1 MLETEMQKLVSAIS
15 ALTESV
21 DKQTAVLERFEAVSK
36 EAGRKSL
43 ADRAAKWEAEGFKV
57 PEDIKAKIED
67 KPTPV
72 ADPEPKAKAK
82 VKAEPAP
89 EPEAEPVPSN
99 VSRDDLQ
106 AKCMSIVRADRKKR
120 ASVEAIIAEYGAT
133 LIRDVPED
141 KLAELAAKLN
151 ELESL

>member
-1 MLETEMQKLVSAIS
+1 MLETAIEKLHD
-15 ALTESV
+15 ALVAMTDSLER
-21 DKQTAVLERFEAVSK
+21 QTAILQRFEEMSK

-43 ADRAAKWEAEGFKV
+43 AESAAKWEAEDLKV
-57 PEDIKAKIED
+57 PEDIKAEIED

-72 ADPEPKAKAK
+72 ADPEP
-82 VKAEPAP
+82 
-89 EPEAEPVPSN
+89 EPELPLVAAT

-141 KLAELAAKLN
+141 KLAELAVKLN
-151 ELESL
+151 ELEAA

>member
-1 MLETEMQKLVSAIS
+1 MLESEIQKLVSAIT

-21 DKQTAVLERFEAVSK
+21 GKQTAVLERFEAASK

-43 ADRAAKWEAEGFKV
+43 ADSAAKWEAKGLKV
-57 PEDIKAKIED
+57 PEDIKAQIED
-67 KPTPV
+67 KPAPV
-72 ADPEPKAKAK
+72 ADPEIKAKPKA
-82 VKAEPAP
+82 KAEPAP
-89 EPEAEPVPSN
+89 KPKAEPVASN

-120 ASVEAIIAEYGAT
+120 ANVEAVIAEYGAT

-141 KLAELAAKLN
+141 KLNELAAKLN

>member
-1 MLETEMQKLVSAIS
+1 MLETAIEKLHDAIVAMTDS
-15 ALTESV
+15 LER
-21 DKQTAVLERFEAVSK
+21 QTAILQRFEDMSK

-43 ADRAAKWEAEGFKV
+43 ADSAAKWEADGLKV
-57 PEDIKAKIED
+57 PVDIKAEIED

-72 ADPEPKAKAK
+72 ADPEP
-82 VKAEPAP
+82 
-89 EPEAEPVPSN
+89 EPEAAPTASN

-120 ASVEAIIAEYGAT
+120 ANVEAIIAEYGAT

-141 KLAELAAKLN
+141 KLAEVAVKLN
-151 ELESL
+151 ELEAA

>member
-1 MLETEMQKLVSAIS
+1 MLETAIEKLHDAVVAMTDSI
-15 ALTESV
+15 ER
-21 DKQTAVLERFEAVSK
+21 QTAILQRFEEMSK

-43 ADRAAKWEAEGFKV
+43 AGSAAKWEAEGLKV
-57 PEDIKAKIED
+57 PEDIKAKIKD

-72 ADPEPKAKAK
+72 ADPEPEA
-82 VKAEPAP
+82 AP
-89 EPEAEPVPSN
+89 VASN

-141 KLAELAAKLN
+141 KLAELAVKLN
-151 ELESL
+151 ELEAA

>member
-1 MLETEMQKLVSAIS
+1 MLETAIEKLHDAIVAMTDS
-15 ALTESV
+15 LER
-21 DKQTAVLERFEAVSK
+21 QTAILRRFEDMSK

-43 ADRAAKWEAEGFKV
+43 ADSAAKWEAEGLKV
-57 PEDIKAKIED
+57 PEDIKAEIED

-72 ADPEPKAKAK
+72 ADPEPE
-82 VKAEPAP
+82 V
-89 EPEAEPVPSN
+89 EPVASN

-120 ASVEAIIAEYGAT
+120 ANVEAIIAEYGAT

-141 KLAELAAKLN
+141 KLAEVAVKLN
-151 ELESL
+151 ELEAA

>member
-43 ADRAAKWEAEGFKV
+43 ANSVAKWEAEGLKV

-151 ELESL
+151 ELENL